1 MDHKKIQNQINKFV
15 EERDW
20 DKFHSPKNLAM
31 ALSVEAS
38 ELLEIFQWQEKD
50 DYKSKEFQKK
60 IIDDCKDELADIF
73 YYLIRLCYKLDID
86 LEEAFEQKMQ
96 KTISDHLFLSLR
108 CKNKSHQKG
117 EINH

>member
-1 MDHKKIQNQINKFV
+1 MDYKKIQNQINKFV
-15 EERDW
+15 EDRDW

-31 ALSVEAS
+31 ALSVEVS

-50 DYKSKEFQKK
+50 DYKSEEFQKK
-60 IIDDCKDELADIF
+60 TIEDCKDELADIF

-96 KTISDHLFLSLR
+96 KNR
-108 CKNKSHQKG
+108 NKYEVSKFKG
-117 EINH
+117 KSIKYNKI